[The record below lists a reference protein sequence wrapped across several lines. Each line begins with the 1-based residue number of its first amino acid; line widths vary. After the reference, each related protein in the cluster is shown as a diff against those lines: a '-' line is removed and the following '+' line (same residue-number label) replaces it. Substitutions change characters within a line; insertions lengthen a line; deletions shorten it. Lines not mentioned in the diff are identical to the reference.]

1 VRVRTADGLWIG
13 GWCGNDSFASS
24 FPDPQGLYLEIGYA
38 MTDDGTF
45 TDVVSAP
52 DGVFVRCYEIVLV
65 DFIAG
70 GPETGGDPEGA

>member
-1 VRVRTADGLWIG
+1 
-13 GWCGNDSFASS
+13 
-24 FPDPQGLYLEIGYA
+24 